1 MYLAQQARQLHDSQA
16 AAAAPSLNA
25 PAALVIQ
32 SDAEFQRAIAQ
43 HSPSTVRVP
52 SSSARGLA
60 PQDVVSVQVVDGPVQ
75 DTGQTELLLYWHD
88 IAAAGKEEGIVSSSG
103 RFIAHAMVGLFAL
116 FFMMREY
123 GSRDNEMWPIRSE
136 TNNIRTSWWW
146 TFSPLLVLDF
156 FCILSLPSFFVSLS
170 RNGFIVAARRAS
182 QRSGFLSLMIF
193 GNPFLMV
200 SELVLIS
207 NLADPSSRH
216 ISHTAFYIFAPC
228 LIGAIF
234 LIFAALAALVS
245 TSSQSVKA
253 PSVCFFAG
261 VCLVIFCILC
271 PLRIGDQINWSWWAV
286 LCPMYALCLLWAV
299 SAFLSLVKIAR
310 ASHQNSANST
320 TSSDSAASVYYSK
333 WSVSSMLLVE
343 SICFGMFFAIL
354 AAVLDGS
361 PPVSGNLRLAILPVY
376 AATGL
381 HCLTFIVS
389 VCLYALSSPSW
400 AVMTNMESIG
410 DESSDTS
417 SLSMSVSAGSL
428 FVQDSL
434 QLRALHTTT
443 LLLLAFQV
451 LYLCPHHVFVPHF
464 PVQAIFLTSKFDA
477 AFYVGTGG
485 VWTSGWKCVAAP
497 NLSVWKTLLSYTLI
511 LEPYQSRGG

>member
-1 MYLAQQARQLHDSQA
+1 
-16 AAAAPSLNA
+16 
-25 PAALVIQ
+25 
-32 SDAEFQRAIAQ
+32 
-43 HSPSTVRVP
+43 
-52 SSSARGLA
+52 
-60 PQDVVSVQVVDGPVQ
+60 
-75 DTGQTELLLYWHD
+75 
-88 IAAAGKEEGIVSSSG
+88 
-103 RFIAHAMVGLFAL
+103 
-116 FFMMREY
+116 
-123 GSRDNEMWPIRSE
+123 
-136 TNNIRTSWWW
+136 
-146 TFSPLLVLDF
+146 
-156 FCILSLPSFFVSLS
+156 
-170 RNGFIVAARRAS
+170 
-182 QRSGFLSLMIF
+182 
-193 GNPFLMV
+193 
-200 SELVLIS
+200 
-207 NLADPSSRH
+207 
-216 ISHTAFYIFAPC
+216 
-228 LIGAIF
+228 
-234 LIFAALAALVS
+234 
-245 TSSQSVKA
+245 
-253 PSVCFFAG
+253 
-261 VCLVIFCILC
+261 
-271 PLRIGDQINWSWWAV
+271 
-286 LCPMYALCLLWAV
+286 
-299 SAFLSLVKIAR
+299 
-310 ASHQNSANST
+310 
-320 TSSDSAASVYYSK
+320 
-333 WSVSSMLLVE
+333 
-343 SICFGMFFAIL
+343 MFFAIL